1 VTAPPGDRIGVGEL
15 GQLVERVVDRLI
27 LVGEHRLLVVLWG
40 DMLVTIPTS
49 LLKTSAA
56 FFSLLLRN
64 WVALSS
70 ARNTCPPLRR
80 SRCPS
85 RNGVSA
91 SRSGRFRFHARR
103 AAAHRAQHLHVAAR
117 VQARRNQDHHL
128 LTGKPVAGFSAG
140 REGCRTPGP

>member
-1 VTAPPGDRIGVGEL
+1 
-15 GQLVERVVDRLI
+15 VVDRLI
-27 LVGEHRLLVVLWG
+27 LVGKHRLLVVLWG

-85 RNGVSA
+85 AKWGQRLPQRQVQVSCPPCRSA
-91 SRSGRFRFHARR
+91 SG
-103 AAAHRAQHLHVAAR
+103 AAPACRGAGPGTP
-117 VQARRNQDHHL
+117 NQDHHL